1 MDKTTTNKAAERET
15 RDPADLRPH
24 PLIKPMPRWAKGT
37 PEWEA
42 FVEDIRLNG
51 IKVPLGIQ
59 ADGTLVEGETRR
71 RAALALKLQTV
82 PVEVIPD
89 DEVAQTILRHL
100 LLRRN
105 LGKSALAYVG
115 YPLIEAAHEEAKE
128 RAKAQLRRGD
138 SPVRQALPD
147 GAKRVE
153 DFAESMGISERL
165 FRQAAQ
171 VREIFVEDPE
181 FRDEMEPR
189 ILDTVDPVGL
199 GAVIAGYAGRKATSG
214 KAKGKRSNEQLELFA
229 EAWTGLGKRL
239 GYWEKMDAENKDK
252 VIPIL
257 RKTVSAMTP
266 ELRDELKR
274 AIKAADQDA
283 KA

>member
-1 MDKTTTNKAAERET
+1 
-15 RDPADLRPH
+15 
-24 PLIKPMPRWAKGT
+24 MPRWEKET
-37 PEWEA
+37 PEWAA
-42 FVEDIRLNG
+42 FVQDIRERG
-51 IKVPLGIQ
+51 INTPLVILT
-59 ADGTLVEGETRR
+59 DGTLIDGETRR
-71 RAALALKLQTV
+71 RAAMRINLVTV
-82 PVEVIPD
+82 PCHVIAED
-89 DEVAQTILRHL
+89 VAAQTILQHL

-115 YPLIEAAHEEAKE
+115 YPLIEAAHEEAKARALE
-128 RAKAQLRRGD
+128 RLKRGD

-214 KAKGKRSNEQLELFA
+214 KAKGKRANEQLELFT
-229 EAWTGLGKRL
+229 EALGGLGKRL
-239 GYWEKMDAENKDK
+239 GYWDKMDVENREKALP
-252 VIPIL
+252 VL
-257 RKTVSAMTP
+257 RKTVAAMP
-266 ELRDELKR
+266 ADLRDELKR
-274 AIKAADQDA
+274 AIKAAEQDA